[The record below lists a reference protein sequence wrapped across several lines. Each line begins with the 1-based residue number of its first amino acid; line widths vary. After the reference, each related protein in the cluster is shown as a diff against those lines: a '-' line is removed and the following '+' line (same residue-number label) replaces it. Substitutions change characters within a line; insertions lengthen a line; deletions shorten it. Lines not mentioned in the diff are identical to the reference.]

1 MAHHPHDRSAGEIA
15 ASREPV
21 AVGDTIAAVATP
33 PGIGGI
39 GIVRVSGPAVRALA
53 HALLGQLPPP
63 RYASYA
69 MFRGADDEPIDHGL
83 ALFFP
88 APQSFTGEDVLE
100 LHGHGG
106 PVVLDMLLRRV
117 LELGARVARP
127 GEFTERAFLHG
138 KLDLAQAEAVADL
151 IECSSESAA
160 RSALRSLQGQF
171 SQQVRTLVEGLIA
184 LRTYV
189 EAAIDFPEEELDFL
203 SDEKLA
209 RELTA
214 LLTALDRLQ
223 ASARQGCLLHDG
235 MTVVLAGPPNAGK
248 SSLLNALA
256 RQDTAIVSAI
266 PGTTRDVVRER
277 IDINGMPVHVLDTA
291 GLRRGGD
298 EIESEGMRRARAA
311 MERADRILLVVDD
324 SVSNDAGV
332 QELLR
337 QLPLQSAHTLIRNKI
352 DLSQR
357 APSCNEKSQVAEVS
371 LSAKTGAGIE
381 LLREHLQACMGF
393 RPAGEGT
400 FMARRRHLQALSVAR
415 DHLLLGQQRLQ
426 VRAGELLAEE
436 LRLAQ
441 QALGEITGEFT
452 NEELL
457 ARIFSSFCIGK

>member
-1 MAHHPHDRSAGEIA
+1 VAHHPHDRGAGEIA
-15 ASREPV
+15 SSREPV
-21 AVGDTIAAVATP
+21 TAGDTIAAVATP

-53 HALLGQLPPP
+53 HALLRQLPAP
-63 RYASYA
+63 RYATYTT
-69 MFRGADDEPIDHGL
+69 FRDANNEPIDCGL

-117 LELGARVARP
+117 LELGARTARP
-127 GEFTERAFLHG
+127 GEFTERGFLHG

-151 IECSSESAA
+151 IESSSESAA
-160 RSALRSLQGQF
+160 RSAMRSLQGRF
-171 SQQVRTLVEGLIA
+171 SQQVHTLVEGLVG

-189 EAAIDFPEEELDFL
+189 EAAIDFPEDELDFL
-203 SDEKLA
+203 SDERLV
-209 RELTA
+209 RELDA
-214 LLTALDRLQ
+214 LLEALDRLLV
-223 ASARQGCLLHDG
+223 SAQQGCLLHDG

-256 RQDTAIVSAI
+256 RQDSAIVSAI

-277 IDINGMPVHVLDTA
+277 ININGMPVHVLDTA
-291 GLRRGGD
+291 GLRQGGD

-324 SVSNDAGV
+324 SVSDDATLR
-332 QELLR
+332 ELLR
-337 QLPLQSAHTLIRNKI
+337 QLPPQTTHTLIRNKI
-352 DLSQR
+352 DLTQR
-357 APSCNEKSQVAEVS
+357 APACNETSQTTEVS

-381 LLREHLQACMGF
+381 LLREHLQVCMGF

-400 FMARRRHLQALSVAR
+400 FMARRRHLQALSLAR
-415 DHLLLGQQRLQ
+415 DHLLLGHQRLQ

-457 ARIFSSFCIGK
+457 TRIFSSFCIGK

>member
-1 MAHHPHDRSAGEIA
+1 VAHHPHDRGAGEVA
-15 ASREPV
+15 APREPV
-21 AVGDTIAAVATP
+21 SAGDTIAAVATP

-53 HALLGQLPPP
+53 QVLLRQLPAP

-69 MFRGADDEPIDHGL
+69 TFRDADDQPIDRGL

-88 APQSFTGEDVLE
+88 APHSFTGEDVLE

-106 PVVLDMLLRRV
+106 PVVLDMLLGRV
-117 LELGARVARP
+117 LELGARIARP

-151 IECSSESAA
+151 IESSSASAA
-160 RSALRSLQGQF
+160 RSAMRSLQGRF
-171 SQQVRTLVEGLIA
+171 SQQVRTLVEGLVG

-189 EAAIDFPEEELDFL
+189 EAAIDFPEDEVDFL
-203 SDEKLA
+203 SDEKLS
-209 RELTA
+209 RELAA
-214 LLTALDRLQ
+214 LLTALDRLL
-223 ASARQGCLLHDG
+223 AAARQGCLLHDG

-256 RQDTAIVSAI
+256 RQDAAIVSAI

-291 GLRRGGD
+291 GLRQGGG

-324 SVSNDAGV
+324 SVSNAAGL
-332 QELLR
+332 QQLLR
-337 QLPLQSAHTLIRNKI
+337 QLPPQSPHTLIRNKI
-352 DLSQR
+352 DLTQR
-357 APSCNEKSQVAEVS
+357 APGCNENSQMAEVS

-381 LLREHLQACMGF
+381 LLRDHLQTCMGF

-400 FMARRRHLQALSVAR
+400 FMARRRHLQALSLAR
-415 DHLLLGQQRLQ
+415 DHLLLGRQRLET
-426 VRAGELLAEE
+426 RAGELLAEE

-441 QALGEITGEFT
+441 RALAEITGEFT
-452 NEELL
+452 SEELL
-457 ARIFSSFCIGK
+457 TRIFSSFCIGK

>member
-1 MAHHPHDRSAGEIA
+1 MAHHPHDRGAGEIA
-15 ASREPV
+15 ASR
-21 AVGDTIAAVATP
+21 AAISAGDTIAAVATP

-39 GIVRVSGPAVRALA
+39 GIVRVSGPAVRVLA
-53 HALLGQLPPP
+53 NALLGQLPPP

-69 MFRGADDEPIDHGL
+69 TIRGADNEPIDRGL

-106 PVVLDMLLRRV
+106 PVVLDMLLKRA
-117 LELGARVARP
+117 LELGARIARP
-127 GEFTERAFLHG
+127 GEFTERAFLYG
-138 KLDLAQAEAVADL
+138 KIDLAQAEAVADL
-151 IECSSESAA
+151 IECSSEAAA

-171 SQQVRTLVEGLIA
+171 SQQIRALVESVVG

-189 EAAIDFPEEELDFL
+189 EAAIDFPEEEVDFL
-203 SDEKLA
+203 SDDRLV
-209 RELTA
+209 RELAA
-214 LLTALDRLQ
+214 LLTALDDLL
-223 ASARQGCLLHDG
+223 ASVRQGCLLHDG

-291 GLRRGGD
+291 GLRHGGD

-324 SVSNDAGV
+324 SVTNDAEV

-337 QLPLQSAHTLIRNKI
+337 QLPPQSACTLIRNKI
-352 DLSQR
+352 DLSER
-357 APSCNEKSQVAEVS
+357 APSHNEVSPVAEVA
-371 LSAKTGAGIE
+371 LSAKTGTGIG

-400 FMARRRHLQALSVAR
+400 FMARRRHFQALLLAR
-415 DHLLLGQQRLQ
+415 EHLLLGRQRLQ
-426 VRAGELLAEE
+426 ARAGELLAEE

-441 QALGEITGEFT
+441 RALAEITGEFT
-452 NEELL
+452 NEDLL